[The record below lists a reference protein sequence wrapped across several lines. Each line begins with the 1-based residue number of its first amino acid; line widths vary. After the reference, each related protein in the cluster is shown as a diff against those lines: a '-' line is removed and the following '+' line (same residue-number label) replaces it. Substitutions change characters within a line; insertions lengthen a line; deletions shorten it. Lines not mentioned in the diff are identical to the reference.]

1 MRISD
6 WSSDVCSSDLHP
18 EEARAVGA
26 PAHAVVAGTEA
37 AAEDDGELRHPCA
50 RHRRHQLGAVLGDA
64 AGLVPADAHDARDVV
79 QEHER
84 HAGLRAATV
93 KWLPLERAF
102 RAQTEDMGGV
112 DDGSGPSKT

>member
-50 RHRRHQLGAVLGDA
+50 GHRRHQLGAVLGDA
-64 AGLVPADAHDARDVV
+64 AGLVAAADHEAGDVL

-84 HAGLRAATV
+84 TAALRAEQIGRASCR
-93 KWLPLERAF
+93 ERVC
-102 RAQTEDMGGV
+102 QYV
-112 DDGSGPSKT
+112 